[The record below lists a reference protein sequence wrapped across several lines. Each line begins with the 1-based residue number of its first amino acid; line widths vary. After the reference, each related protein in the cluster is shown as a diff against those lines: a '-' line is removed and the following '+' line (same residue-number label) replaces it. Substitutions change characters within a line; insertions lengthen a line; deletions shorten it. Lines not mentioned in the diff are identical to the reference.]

1 MMPFLMRH
9 GYAVLFGFVLIEQA
23 GLPIPAV
30 PVLLAV
36 GALAGMGQFSLGA
49 ALGVSA
55 LASVLADLLWYEL
68 GRRHGAR
75 MLRFLCRIALE
86 PDSCVRR
93 AENTFAS
100 QGARALIFAKFVPG
114 LSAVATSV
122 AGLIRMRRG
131 RFLLWDASGALL
143 WAGAYLALGWIFSA
157 QLEAVAIFAAGL
169 GSRLVL
175 LLGAALIA
183 YLLWK
188 YVQRQR
194 FIREIAIARI
204 TPEELQQRLAAGE
217 EIVIVDLRDSQEFEA
232 EEAKLPGALHMKP
245 QDLEERHQE
254 IPRDK
259 EVVLYCT

>member
-75 MLRFLCRIALE
+75 ILRLLCRIALE

-93 AENTFAS
+93 AENTFAT
-100 QGARALIFAKFVPG
+100 QGSRALILAKFVPG

-122 AGLIRMRRG
+122 AGLIRMRRL

-143 WAGAYLALGWIFSA
+143 WAGAYLALGRVFSA
-157 QLEAVAIFAAGL
+157 QLEAVAMLLAGL
-169 GSRLVL
+169 GSRLVV
-175 LLGAALIA
+175 LLGGALIA
-183 YLLWK
+183 YILWK
-188 YVQRQR
+188 YAQRQH

-204 TPEELQQRLAAGE
+204 TREELQQRLAAGE